1 MTIALLITGATGK
14 QGGAVVNGLLAQDAE
29 LEILALTRN
38 PQSPSA
44 QKLAQK
50 SEKIKLVQGDLNNPV
65 GIFENAKKVT
75 SLPVWGVFSLQ
86 NPFAKGE
93 SLESEER
100 QGKALID
107 EAIKQHVQHFVQSS
121 VDRGGDA
128 STDNPTNVPH
138 FITKYNIEQHLFEK
152 TKDGA
157 MDWTVLRPVFFFDN
171 LTPDF
176 IGKVAVTA
184 WDAYLQGKPLQGIA
198 TSDIGSIAAT
208 VLMQHDRFK
217 NQCLSLAGDE
227 LTFEQMAKKFKTHT
241 GKTVP
246 TTFRFVTYCVMFLVR
261 DLRLMFQ
268 WFYTQGYGADLR
280 QIKQIHP
287 GVKDFETWLKEESQF
302 VKR

>member
-1 MTIALLITGATGK
+1 MTIALLIIGATGK
-14 QGGAVVNGLLAQDAE
+14 QGGAVVDALVAQDADV
-29 LEILALTRN
+29 EILAVTRN
-38 PQSPSA
+38 AQSPSA

-50 SEKIKLVQGDLNNPV
+50 SDKVKLVQGDLNNPA
-65 GIFENAKKVT
+65 GIFENAKKAS

-86 NPFAKGE
+86 SPFAKGE

-107 EAIKQHVQHFVQSS
+107 EAIKQRVQHFVQTS

-138 FITKYNIEQHLFEK
+138 FVTKYNIEQYLFEK
-152 TKDGA
+152 TKDGS

-176 IGKVAVTA
+176 IGKVTFTA
-184 WDAYLQGKPLQGIA
+184 WDAYIQGKPLQCIA
-198 TSDIGSIAAT
+198 TSDIGIIAAK
-208 VLMQHDRFK
+208 VLLQHDRFK

-227 LTFEQMAKKFKTHT
+227 LTFDQMAKKFKTQT
-241 GKTVP
+241 GHSVP
-246 TTFRFVTYCVMFLVR
+246 TTFRFVAYFIMMMAK
-261 DLRLMFQ
+261 DLRLMFK
-268 WFYTQGYGADLR
+268 WFHNQGYGADIK

-287 GVKDFETWLKEESQF
+287 GLKDFDTWLKDESQF
-302 VKR
+302 LKH

>member
-14 QGGAVVNGLLAQDAE
+14 QGGAVVDGLLAQDADV
-29 LEILALTRN
+29 EILAVTRN
-38 PQSPSA
+38 TQSPAA

-50 SEKIKLVQGDLNNPV
+50 SDKVKLVQGDLNNPA
-65 GIFENAKKVT
+65 GIFENAKKAS

-86 NPFAKGE
+86 SPFAKGE

-107 EAIKQHVQHFVQSS
+107 ESIKQRVQHFVQTS

-152 TKDGA
+152 TKDGV

-176 IGKVAVTA
+176 IGKVTSTS
-184 WDAYLQGKPLQGIA
+184 WDAYLQGKPLQCIA
-198 TSDIGSIAAT
+198 TSDIGIIAAK
-208 VLMQHDRFK
+208 VLLQHDRFK

-227 LTFEQMAKKFKTHT
+227 LTFEQMAKKFKTQT
-241 GKTVP
+241 GHNVP
-246 TTFRFVTYCVMFLVR
+246 TTFRFVAYFIMLMAK
-261 DLRLMFQ
+261 DLRLMFK
-268 WFYTQGYGADLR
+268 WFYNQGYGADIKQL
-280 QIKQIHP
+280 KQIHP
-287 GVKDFETWLKEESQF
+287 GLKDFDTWLKEESQF
-302 VKR
+302 LKH